1 MKILKS
7 EEKITSLKIMDCQLL
22 ISYRTNTNVSRAG
35 CVLQEYEIQEMMRPL
50 QEEWNTTR
58 PPIAKMLSLAQA
70 LCVVCLA
77 VSNSLHPQLLGSY
90 PL

>member
-1 MKILKS
+1 
-7 EEKITSLKIMDCQLL
+7 MDFQHFDHLNSNFNC
-22 ISYRTNTNVSRAG
+22 IF
-35 CVLQEYEIQEMMRPL
+35 QEYEIQEMMKPL
-50 QEEWNTTR
+50 QEEWNTAR

-77 VSNSLHPQLLGSY
+77 VSNPLPIQLLGSC